1 MVLKTEKEKL
11 IFTWLCVSVH
21 TQTQTVDI
29 GSYKHFLNSV
39 EQTIEGKIY
48 VSRDKSRH
56 VTVILHLACYAR
68 SSICP
73 LVRYFHSWSIHSFPK
88 AVGSNYPYFRHPN
101 ATRNSARR
109 ALPNIHWTWPVEER
123 TWMAIPNPQGNHRW
137 LPRSK

>member
-1 MVLKTEKEKL
+1 MVLKTEKEKI

-29 GSYKHFLNSV
+29 GSYKHF
-39 EQTIEGKIY
+39 TIEGKIY

-73 LVRYFHSWSIHSFPK
+73 LVRYFYSLVNSFFPQSGWP
-88 AVGSNYPYFRHPN
+88 ALTTR
-101 ATRNSARR
+101 AT
-109 ALPNIHWTWPVEER
+109 LD
-123 TWMAIPNPQGNHRW
+123 
-137 LPRSK
+137 